1 MSRVEF
7 ATVSLRLLGLV
18 LLLLAVPELIR
29 QAEAFLA
36 TMHWLDWK
44 PWIIGDNLQG
54 ARDNFGFSIAGL
66 IVALG
71 QTAVSV
77 YLLLRGRWLVRL
89 LTRIDRSRCMECGY
103 DMRGAARGE
112 KCPECGSVR
121 D

>member
-18 LLLLAVPELIR
+18 LLLLAIPELLR
-29 QAEAFLA
+29 QAEAFIA
-36 TMHWLDWK
+36 TLHWLDGNVG
-44 PWIIGDNLQG
+44 ILGDNLQG
-54 ARDNFGFSIAGL
+54 ARESFGLSIAEA

-71 QTAVSV
+71 QTALSL
-77 YLLLRGRWLVRL
+77 YLLFRGRWLVRL
-89 LTRIDRSRCMECGY
+89 LTRMDRDRCMGCGY
-103 DMRGAARGE
+103 DLRGTRRGE